1 MEAFECSVDICDQD
15 WTSFVAEC
23 EECNLLPPSLARLD
37 DSGMSDI
44 DDKVGF
50 VQKVELAFSEL
61 DPPRCE
67 DSPADRYLCK
77 HGVTG
82 MESILSGS
90 EEDIH
95 LQSVNVFFERLKSA
109 SEAEKLAAPNQTRA
123 PTQRDVKQE
132 AGHRSDGQRAN
143 NAAPMENIPNINFL
157 AAASDAAAGETTE
170 PINEDGGGMSTT
182 PGGNTSGF
190 RSSEP
195 VGPEELKQA
204 KDSADDE
211 VKVAELRTPLNIV
224 QQEEFPPKKGF
235 TNSSR
240 SHVDTKWKDA
250 HASLSDSTDTSK
262 TASRESSPLSSV
274 RRKRAKKRRA
284 EPAETQ
290 VWIKPSDSEEEQHA
304 RRGGLGLPVAE
315 RNHFYALKVP
325 QRHATSDFST
335 ISSLPVKLSAREIK
349 VKDPSESQ
357 FSESI
362 FRRSRFS
369 GGGLNED
376 GAGND
381 PSLIPLNQ
389 TVVSVLNRSGHVA
402 QHLHPARQSHLDEEM
417 IHMFCCENEQQ
428 RSSHTEKRSA
438 ANSRPAG
445 GAGNPGIQWPPM
457 LTDQYG
463 SRLGQSCPS
472 LSRPD
477 SPNAKSNR
485 MDRTKSTDSNSLP
498 DRRCLAPYPPHSDA
512 DIPARPP
519 VLLSSSDLD
528 VVSGGSAGAE
538 RAQTPAA
545 APPDLHICEHSLTS
559 LTDITPVSSCCT
571 LDTESGVS
579 LSNGTITD
587 LSYSSC
593 LSVSQNDSRCSGE
606 KPSPTKQQEEEERS
620 APEADD
626 AAAPPKAEGKPDD
639 APDSTH
645 SVFAMSSFWSEM
657 EKLTINDILGLRKME
672 QTASLSAPPPVEESE
687 KPAEFVL
694 TDSGLYTD
702 ALKPGQTG
710 VAVPSGSRPLP
721 VGQSANSYSSM
732 ATATGFHSSSGP
744 TSFRRICKTV
754 SMQNL
759 CSLES
764 VRLSQKDQTL
774 PSLDEED
781 LEKVGRFPD
790 GPVSDTEAGGYS
802 VSLGGIFQYIF
813 GKQSAPQR
821 YTGGAPSLHTEGY
834 SLAETYDHFMSDC
847 NADSTLEPL
856 VPAQARSKGGSRSAS
871 RTLEFPEAY
880 EYFFA
885 SSSSDESAAE
895 SDGEEDSGPAR
906 VVGRLR
912 RTSNAS
918 ELSTDIYDNFFTDCD
933 FEQSSFWTNTFSFR
947 NLLFSGSTEERRTV
961 SGSFVPQRPSGFQ
974 ITVNSGEAPDNE
986 DWMFSDLYPV
996 EDGLSHM
1003 LPPHPFTHE
1012 DLQVAVPSPRL
1023 DAPLLPLK
1031 QSDMCLVCI
1040 AFASWVLKT
1049 ANPQV
1054 GDAWKAVLLAN
1065 VSALSA
1071 IRYLRKYVKD
1081 TAASEDILHVDS

>member
-1 MEAFECSVDICDQD
+1 MEEFECSVDICDRD
-15 WTSFVAEC
+15 WTAFVAEC
-23 EECNLLPPSLARLD
+23 EECNLLPPSLAGLD

-44 DDKVGF
+44 DDKMGL
-50 VQKVELAFSEL
+50 VQKVELAFPAV

-123 PTQRDVKQE
+123 PTQRDVKRE
-132 AGHRSDGQRAN
+132 GGHRSDGHRAN
-143 NAAPMENIPNINFL
+143 NAALMENIPNINFL

-170 PINEDGGGMSTT
+170 PVNEDGGGISTT

-190 RSSEP
+190 HSSEP
-195 VGPEELKQA
+195 VLPEELAQA

-211 VKVAELRTPLNIV
+211 VKVAELPLNIV
-224 QQEEFPPKKGF
+224 EQEEFPPEKGF

-262 TASRESSPLSSV
+262 TASRESSPSSSV

-304 RRGGLGLPVAE
+304 RRGGRGLPGAQQ
-315 RNHFYALKVP
+315 NHFYALKVP

-335 ISSLPVKLSAREIK
+335 ISSLPGKLSAREIK
-349 VKDPSESQ
+349 VNDPSGSQ

-362 FRRSRFS
+362 FRRSRFN
-369 GGGLNED
+369 GAGLNED

-389 TVVSVLNRSGHVA
+389 TVLSVLNRSGHVA
-402 QHLHPARQSHLDEEM
+402 KHLHPARHSHLNEEM
-417 IHMFCCENEQQ
+417 IHMFCCEHEQQ

-438 ANSRPAG
+438 ANSRLAK
-445 GAGNPGIQWPPM
+445 GAGNSGIQRHPM
-457 LTDQYG
+457 LSDQYG

-472 LSRPD
+472 LCRPD
-477 SPNAKSNR
+477 SPNAKPNR
-485 MDRTKSTDSNSLP
+485 VDRPKSTNSNSLP
-498 DRRCLAPYPPHSDA
+498 DRRCLAPDLPHSDA

-519 VLLSSSDLD
+519 ALLSSSDLD
-528 VVSGGSAGAE
+528 VLSGRSAGAE
-538 RAQTPAA
+538 RAETPAA
-545 APPDLHICEHSLTS
+545 APPDLHICEHSPTS
-559 LTDITPVSSCCT
+559 LTDITPASSCCT
-571 LDTESGVS
+571 LDTESGMS

-593 LSVSQNDSRCSGE
+593 LSVRQNDSRCSGE
-606 KPSPTKQQEEEERS
+606 KQSPTKQQQEEEERS
-620 APEADD
+620 APEAGD
-626 AAAPPKAEGKPDD
+626 AVAPPKAEGKPED

-687 KPAEFVL
+687 KPAEFAL

-702 ALKPGQTG
+702 ALEPGQSS
-710 VAVPSGSRPLP
+710 VPVPSESRPLP
-721 VGQSANSYSSM
+721 VRHSANSYSSM
-732 ATATGFHSSSGP
+732 AITGATGFHSSSGP

-790 GPVSDTEAGGYS
+790 GPASDKEAGGYS
-802 VSLGGIFQYIF
+802 ISLGGIFQYIF
-813 GKQSAPQR
+813 GKQSAPR
-821 YTGGAPSLHTEGY
+821 CYTGDAPSLHTEGY
-834 SLAETYDHFMSDC
+834 SLPETYDHFMSDS

-856 VPAQARSKGGSRSAS
+856 VPAQARSRDGSRSAG
-871 RTLEFPEAY
+871 RTLEIPEAY

-895 SDGEEDSGPAR
+895 SEGEEGSGPVRA
-906 VVGRLR
+906 VGRLR

-918 ELSTDIYDNFFTDCD
+918 DLSTDIYDNFFTDCD
-933 FEQSSFWTNTFSFR
+933 FEQSSFWKNTFSFR

-996 EDGLSHM
+996 EDGLSHV

-1012 DLQVAVPSPRL
+1012 DLQVALPSPSKSSYITSCC
-1023 DAPLLPLK
+1023 ASP
-1031 QSDMCLVCI
+1031 QMSD
-1040 AFASWVLKT
+1040 
-1049 ANPQV
+1049 
-1054 GDAWKAVLLAN
+1054 
-1065 VSALSA
+1065 
-1071 IRYLRKYVKD
+1071 
-1081 TAASEDILHVDS
+1081 

>member
-1 MEAFECSVDICDQD
+1 MEEFECIVDICDQD

-44 DDKVGF
+44 DDRVGF
-50 VQKVELAFSEL
+50 VQKVELAFSEV

-77 HGVTG
+77 HGVSG

-123 PTQRDVKQE
+123 PTPRDVEQE
-132 AGHRSDGQRAN
+132 GGHRSDGQRAN
-143 NAAPMENIPNINFL
+143 NAALMENIPNINFL
-157 AAASDAAAGETTE
+157 AAASDAATE
-170 PINEDGGGMSTT
+170 PINEDGGGISPT

-195 VGPEELKQA
+195 VRPEELKQA
-204 KDSADDE
+204 KDSADDG
-211 VKVAELRTPLNIV
+211 VKVAELRTPLYIV
-224 QQEEFPPKKGF
+224 EQEEFPPKKGF

-250 HASLSDSTDTSK
+250 HASLSDSMDTSK
-262 TASRESSPLSSV
+262 AASRESSPSSAV

-304 RRGGLGLPVAE
+304 RRGGIGRPVAE
-315 RNHFYALKVP
+315 HNHFYALKVA

-335 ISSLPVKLSAREIK
+335 ISSLPVNLSAREMK
-349 VKDPSESQ
+349 VKDLSESQ
-357 FSESI
+357 FPESI
-362 FRRSRFS
+362 FRGSRFS
-369 GGGLNED
+369 GAGLNED

-381 PSLIPLNQ
+381 QPLIPLDQ
-389 TVVSVLNRSGHVA
+389 TVLSVLNRSGHVA
-402 QHLHPARQSHLDEEM
+402 KHLHPARPSRFDEEV

-428 RSSHTEKRSA
+428 RSSHAQKRSA
-438 ANSRPAG
+438 ANSRLAG
-445 GAGNPGIQWPPM
+445 GAGNSGIQWRPM
-457 LTDQYG
+457 LADQYG

-477 SPNAKSNR
+477 SLNVKSNR
-485 MDRTKSTDSNSLP
+485 MDRSQSTNSNSLP
-498 DRRCLAPYPPHSDA
+498 DRRCLAPYPAHSDA
-512 DIPARPP
+512 DIPARRS
-519 VLLSSSDLD
+519 LMSSSDLD
-528 VVSGGSAGAE
+528 LVSGRSAGAE
-538 RAQTPAA
+538 RTETPAA
-545 APPDLHICEHSLTS
+545 APPEPHISEHSLTS

-593 LSVSQNDSRCSGE
+593 LSVSQNNSRCSGE
-606 KPSPTKQQEEEERS
+606 KPSPTKQQQEEESS

-626 AAAPPKAEGKPDD
+626 AAAPPKEEGQPQD

-672 QTASLSAPPPVEESE
+672 QAASLSAPPPVEESE
-687 KPAEFVL
+687 KPAEFAL
-694 TDSGLYTD
+694 TDSGLYAD
-702 ALKPGQTG
+702 ALKPGHTS
-710 VAVPSGSRPLP
+710 VPVPPESRPL
-721 VGQSANSYSSM
+721 Q
-732 ATATGFHSSSGP
+732 SSSGP
-744 TSFRRICKTV
+744 TSFRRMYKTA
-754 SMQNL
+754 SMKNL

-764 VRLSQKDQTL
+764 VRLIQKDQTL

-790 GPVSDTEAGGYS
+790 GPVSDKGAGGYS
-802 VSLGGIFQYIF
+802 TSLGGIFQYIF
-813 GKQSAPQR
+813 GKQSAPQS
-821 YTGGAPSLHTEGY
+821 YTGAAPSLHTEGY
-834 SLAETYDHFMSDC
+834 SLPETYDHFMADC
-847 NADSTLEPL
+847 NADRALEPC
-856 VPAQARSKGGSRSAS
+856 VPAQARSKHGSRSAG

-880 EYFFA
+880 EYFCA
-885 SSSSDESAAE
+885 SSSSDESAAGSE
-895 SDGEEDSGPAR
+895 GEEDSGPVRA
-906 VVGRLR
+906 VGRLR

-918 ELSTDIYDNFFTDCD
+918 DLSTDIYDNFFTDCD
-933 FEQSSFWTNTFSFR
+933 FEQGSFWKNTFSFR

-1012 DLQVAVPSPRL
+1012 DLQVALPSPSKSSDITSCHASPREHRRVIRVEHM
-1023 DAPLLPLK
+1023 LK
-1031 QSDMCLVCI
+1031 QL
-1040 AFASWVLKT
+1040 FWVFTLF
-1049 ANPQV
+1049 
-1054 GDAWKAVLLAN
+1054 
-1065 VSALSA
+1065 
-1071 IRYLRKYVKD
+1071 
-1081 TAASEDILHVDS
+1081 